1 MHAIIIQPM
10 LFPYIIIY
18 LYTITVNNHNK
29 TVHNLVGVHRNKPVT
44 QMISMENNRV
54 HIIHQRTMTNMK
66 HTVRHIEKIDL
77 IPLFIHITNM

>member
-18 LYTITVNNHNK
+18 LYTITVNNHHK

-44 QMISMENNRV
+44 PTVFVDNNSV
-54 HIIHQRTMTNMK
+54 YITYQKNILHMK
-66 HTVRHIEKIDL
+66 HTVRHIGKYIQVL
-77 IPLFIHITNM
+77 TSY